1 MISTMTNDRQ
11 QDIGPR
17 WAALIAGLGYLLNPA
32 PFAEF
37 YVYPHLVVPGHIDQT
52 TQNILAHQNLFA
64 AGILAYLFSFVGDV
78 VIAWALYYLL
88 KPVSAPLSLL
98 AAWFQ
103 LVYTAAG
110 LCGSLALVTILR
122 LLRTPEDAALFGTGP
137 LQAQVRLLLIAFRST
152 WGLSL
157 VFFAIHLMLA
167 GYLIYRSGYIP
178 KLVGALLFVAGIGY
192 VVQNLNAYLFPEPDL
207 GYAAIALL
215 GELVFMFW
223 LLIRGW
229 KIAQPAVLSSDP
241 LSHPTPTA

>member
-1 MISTMTNDRQ
+1 MISTSTKDSS

-37 YVYPHLVVPGHIDQT
+37 YVYPHLVVSGHINLT
-52 TQNILAHQNLFA
+52 TQNILAHPNLFA
-64 AGILAYLFSFVGDV
+64 AGILAYLLSFVGDV

-88 KPVSAPLSLL
+88 KPVSAPISLL

-103 LVYTAAG
+103 LVYTAVG
-110 LCGSLALVTILR
+110 LCGSLALATILR
-122 LLRTPEDAALFGTGP
+122 LLRTPEDAALFGAGP
-137 LQAQVRLLLIAFRST
+137 LQAQVRLLLMTFRST

-157 VFFAIHLMLA
+157 IFFAVHLMLA

-192 VVQNLNAYLFPEPDL
+192 LVQNINAYLFPEPDL
-207 GYAAIALL
+207 GYAAVALL

-229 KIAQPAVLSSDP
+229 KITQPAVLYSSPRTDP
-241 LSHPTPTA
+241 STIA